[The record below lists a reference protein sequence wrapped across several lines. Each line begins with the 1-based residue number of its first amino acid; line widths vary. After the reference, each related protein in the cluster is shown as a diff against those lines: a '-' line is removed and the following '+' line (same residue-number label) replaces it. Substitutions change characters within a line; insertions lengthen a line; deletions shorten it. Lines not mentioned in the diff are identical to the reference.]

1 MVVYFL
7 EKSIQLI
14 DQNQL
19 TDLQIKDKA
28 GKVEGFAAEG
38 NTCNSSWHQ
47 QPLKPSQ
54 AKPSQA

>member
-54 AKPSQA
+54 ASQA